1 MRRLSATPRDP
12 SEPRV
17 VVQIPTM
24 QNRHSTPREPQGT
37 TNPGADVSPEFM
49 PVVRYYEREPRS
61 GRASH
66 NSEPEEMSPRLK
78 SGYQNDDKVRSNQQA
93 LENAQNGRSRSQGP
107 SRTDSWS
114 RKEFD
119 EEPRRRFP
127 SENTLQRENTSENR
141 INSLQNPRNS
151 DYRGSGDNFN
161 QQPGRENKGYQSSS
175 SNIDRGVYQRNSHQV
190 PYHPKYQSNQSFDQS
205 FPLPPPRNESRSSS
219 LLRNS
224 QSSLHESDERL
235 RNHDAQLRNSRSSS
249 NTPQNSHQVP
259 YHPKYQSN
267 QSFDQSFP
275 LPPPRNESR
284 SSSLLRNSQSSLH
297 ESDERLRNHDAQLRN
312 SRSSSNTPQPPVRY
326 SQPDLGSNQTELRN
340 NRSLP
345 RDEHSGVRHSQPN
358 LPGLRNS
365 QPFAQNDRLPLRN
378 SNIPLHN
385 HSVNNARMS
394 SNDGFERQRQSLHNY
409 NRNYVVEEDE
419 NDTLVIG
426 AGMSHQSL
434 ESSRD
439 SVAGRGQRRGF
450 YPEGEE
456 RNVDDPD
463 TPLSIAGKLRVE
475 TEIN

>member
-24 QNRHSTPREPQGT
+24 QNRHSTPRDSQGT

-249 NTPQNSHQVP
+249 NTPQ
-259 YHPKYQSN
+259 
-267 QSFDQSFP
+267 
-275 LPPPRNESR
+275 
-284 SSSLLRNSQSSLH
+284 
-297 ESDERLRNHDAQLRN
+297 
-312 SRSSSNTPQPPVRY
+312 PPVRY

-340 NRSLP
+340 NGSLRP

-378 SNIPLHN
+378 SNISLHN